1 MTGTAPGLRQPL
13 PGLPRPTRPTRQ
25 AEPAV
30 APPLVPNVAPQ
41 FAPHLPPQLPPHL
54 APRLP
59 PHLAPRLPPHLAPQL
74 PPLVPPQGA
83 LQSPSPSAAPATPP
97 DTPPKTPRATPATP
111 PTTPSTPSPAAWRK
125 HWRPARWLAIARLSA
140 QALNLPLGLALIALL
155 LAAGLALVATPRWR
169 AEQTAA
175 DQAARRLARAPR
187 IAAPAA
193 ASATGDEQRL
203 LSALPDA
210 DSSPQRVADLLALA
224 AQHGL
229 VVHSTRQVLPAATAT
244 AAISAAVTAVTSSAT
259 NATNAAAATAAATTA
274 TAATATAAVSSP
286 AASAT
291 AWAMAPLRLSMG
303 VQGGYSSLR
312 QFVADALHDDA
323 LLLDQLRLA
332 RPSAQARELT
342 ADLQWLLLQ
351 REQRPE
357 RPERPARPA
366 RADSNGPAAAAAQPG
381 RQR

>member
-1 MTGTAPGLRQPL
+1 MTGAAPGLRQPL

-30 APPLVPNVAPQ
+30 APPLVPNVAP
-41 FAPHLPPQLPPHL
+41 
-54 APRLP
+54 
-59 PHLAPRLPPHLAPQL
+59 HLAPQL
-74 PPLVPPQGA
+74 PPLVPPQAA

-111 PTTPSTPSPAAWRK
+111 PTPSPAAWRK

-187 IAAPAA
+187 VAAPAA
-193 ASATGDEQRL
+193 ASATSDEQRL

-244 AAISAAVTAVTSSAT
+244 AAVGAVTTTAT
-259 NATNAAAATAAATTA
+259 TATTAATTA
-274 TAATATAAVSSP
+274 TATAAATTAAVSSP
-286 AASAT
+286 AASAS
-291 AWAMAPLRLSMG
+291 AWAVAPLQLSMG

-312 QFVADALHDDA
+312 QFVADALQHDDA

-366 RADSNGPAAAAAQPG
+366 RADSNGPAAAAPQPG

>member
-1 MTGTAPGLRQPL
+1 MTGAAPGLRQPL

-30 APPLVPNVAPQ
+30 APPLVPNVAP
-41 FAPHLPPQLPPHL
+41 HLAPQLPP
-54 APRLP
+54 R
-59 PHLAPRLPPHLAPQL
+59 LAPRLPPHLAPQL

-111 PTTPSTPSPAAWRK
+111 ATPPVTPPTPSPAAWRK

-175 DQAARRLARAPR
+175 DQAAHRLARAR
-187 IAAPAA
+187 VAAPAA
-193 ASATGDEQRL
+193 ASAASDEQRL
-203 LSALPDA
+203 LAALPDA

-224 AQHGL
+224 ARHGL

-244 AAISAAVTAVTSSAT
+244 AAVGAVTA
-259 NATNAAAATAAATTA
+259 ATATATTAATTA

-303 VQGGYSSLR
+303 VQGGYRRLR
-312 QFVADALHDDA
+312 QFVADALQHDDA

-332 RPSAQARELT
+332 RPSAQAREVT

-366 RADSNGPAAAAAQPG
+366 RADSNGPAAAAQPG

>member
-1 MTGTAPGLRQPL
+1 MTGAAPGLRQPL

-41 FAPHLPPQLPPHL
+41 VAPHLAPQFAPHLAPQ
-54 APRLP
+54 
-59 PHLAPRLPPHLAPQL
+59 LPPHLAPQL
-74 PPLVPPQGA
+74 PPLVPPQAA

-111 PTTPSTPSPAAWRK
+111 PTPSPAAWRK
-125 HWRPARWLAIARLSA
+125 HWRPARWPAIARLSA

-187 IAAPAA
+187 VAAPAA
-193 ASATGDEQRL
+193 ASATSDEQRL

-244 AAISAAVTAVTSSAT
+244 AAVGAVTTTAT
-259 NATNAAAATAAATTA
+259 TATAAATTA

-291 AWAMAPLRLSMG
+291 AWAVAPLQLSMG

-312 QFVADALHDDA
+312 QFVADALQHDDA

-366 RADSNGPAAAAAQPG
+366 RADSNGPAAAAPQPG

>member
-1 MTGTAPGLRQPL
+1 MTGAAPGLRQPL
-13 PGLPRPTRPTRQ
+13 PGLPRQTPHTVS
-25 AEPAV
+25 AV
-30 APPLVPNVAPQ
+30 APHSAPHSASHFAPQ
-41 FAPHLPPQLPPHL
+41 
-54 APRLP
+54 
-59 PHLAPRLPPHLAPQL
+59 
-74 PPLVPPQGA
+74 VPPQAA
-83 LQSPSPSAAPATPP
+83 LHAPPQAALHSPPRTASQTASRTAPQA
-97 DTPPKTPRATPATP
+97 R
-111 PTTPSTPSPAAWRK
+111 SPAAWRK
-125 HWRPARWLAIARLSA
+125 RWRPARGWAIAALMA
-140 QALNLPLGLALIALL
+140 QARNLPLGLAVAALL
-155 LAAGLALVATPRWR
+155 LAAGLALIATPRWR

-187 IAAPAA
+187 VAAPAA
-193 ASATGDEQRL
+193 ASATSDEQRL

-244 AAISAAVTAVTSSAT
+244 AAVGAAVTAVTSSAT
-259 NATNAAAATAAATTA
+259 NATNAAAVTADVTTA

-303 VQGGYSSLR
+303 VQGGYSRLR
-312 QFVADALHDDA
+312 QFVADALQHDDA

-357 RPERPARPA
+357 RPA
-366 RADSNGPAAAAAQPG
+366 RADSNGPAAAAPQPG

>member
-1 MTGTAPGLRQPL
+1 M
-13 PGLPRPTRPTRQ
+13 
-25 AEPAV
+25 
-30 APPLVPNVAPQ
+30 
-41 FAPHLPPQLPPHL
+41 
-54 APRLP
+54 
-59 PHLAPRLPPHLAPQL
+59 
-74 PPLVPPQGA
+74 
-83 LQSPSPSAAPATPP
+83 QSPSPSAAPATPP

-111 PTTPSTPSPAAWRK
+111 PTPSPAAWRK

-187 IAAPAA
+187 VAAPAA
-193 ASATGDEQRL
+193 ASATSDEQRL

-244 AAISAAVTAVTSSAT
+244 AAVGAVTTTAT
-259 NATNAAAATAAATTA
+259 TATTAATTATATAAATTA

-291 AWAMAPLRLSMG
+291 AWAVAPLQLSMG

-312 QFVADALHDDA
+312 QFVADALQHDDA

-357 RPERPARPA
+357 RPARPA
-366 RADSNGPAAAAAQPG
+366 RADSNGPAAAAPQPG